1 MASLPWGG
9 RAQPALFYPSGTQST
24 ATPRAHTALMAHGTS
39 CESSGGS
46 WWVQPRA
53 LLCHGTELRT
63 HPEPQWVGVW
73 PSTAPAGAASHSV
86 LSTRGDGADRRGG
99 LQGLALPGG
108 GQEGPHCCLSAAPA
122 SASRVLNG
130 TALCRAERYGWAIEE
145 KLERKIYNFPFK
157 PVIHVINIDVI

>member
-86 LSTRGDGADRRGG
+86 LSTRGDGADRSRG
-99 LQGLALPGG
+99 LQGLRGWHCPGG
-108 GQEGPHCCLSAAPA
+108 GRRGLTAAYQQHPPLPAACLMVPLSAEPNDM
-122 SASRVLNG
+122 VG
-130 TALCRAERYGWAIEE
+130 Q
-145 KLERKIYNFPFK
+145 
-157 PVIHVINIDVI
+157 

>member
-1 MASLPWGG
+1 MGTAQSIAVPWDRAAHPPGAPRNGWGYGQALPQ
-9 RAQPALFYPSGTQST
+9 RVLRLTRSS
-24 ATPRAHTALMAHGTS
+24 AHGVMRQTGA
-39 CESSGGS
+39 GG
-46 WWVQPRA
+46 
-53 LLCHGTELRT
+53 C
-63 HPEPQWVGVW
+63 
-73 PSTAPAGAASHSV
+73 
-86 LSTRGDGADRRGG
+86 RGCRGWHCR
-99 LQGLALPGG
+99 GG